1 MSEAELLAA
10 IRNALVTSGRVMIW
24 RNNSGMLRAEHG
36 RVVRFGL
43 GLGSADLIG
52 LVRGTGRFFE
62 LEVKSP
68 RGTASPEQRAWIA
81 AVEAAGGFARVVRSV
96 DEALAALEEAGR

>member
-10 IRNALVTSGRVMIW
+10 IRDALVTSGRVMVW
-24 RNNSGMLRAEHG
+24 RNNSGMLRAVHG

-52 LVRGTGRFFE
+52 LVRGSGRFFA
-62 LEVKSP
+62 LEVKTP
-68 RGTASPEQRAWIA
+68 RGTASPEQRAWIG

-96 DEALAALEEAGR
+96 DEAMAALDEASA

>member
-10 IRNALVTSGRVMIW
+10 IRDALVTSGRVMVW

-52 LVRGTGRFFE
+52 LVRGSGRFFA
-62 LEVKSP
+62 LEVKTP

-96 DEALAALEEAGR
+96 DEALAELEEAGR

>member
-10 IRNALVTSGRVMIW
+10 IRDALVASGRVMIW
-24 RNNSGMLRAEHG
+24 RNNSGMLRAVGG
-36 RVVRFGL
+36 RTVRFGL

-52 LVRGTGRFFE
+52 LVRGTGRFFA
-62 LEVKSP
+62 LEIKAP
-68 RGTASPEQRAWIA
+68 RGIASAEQRAWIG

-96 DEALAALEEAGR
+96 GEAMAALDEAGR

>member
-10 IRNALVTSGRVMIW
+10 IRDALVTSGRVMVW

-52 LVRGTGRFFE
+52 LVRGSGRFFA
-62 LEVKSP
+62 LEVKTP
-68 RGTASPEQRAWIA
+68 RGTASPEQRAWIG
-81 AVEAAGGFARVVRSV
+81 AVVAAGGFARVVRSV
-96 DEALAALEEAGR
+96 DEAMAALDEASA